1 MADTQSKIEK
11 RREEARK
18 RQELNRKRENAA
30 VKHSTIMRIKVTAV
44 IVAIVIVLGAIIM
57 PSVGVTKRWIK
68 AVSIGDTKISTA
80 EYSYY
85 YRTAFEDYYNTM
97 VSYMGYAPIDATKSL
112 EKQQF
117 NEEQT
122 YADYF
127 HAKAV
132 EELQDVVIWSE
143 AAEAEG
149 YTLPEEVQATI
160 DGLLE
165 QVETTADGNNIRI
178 DAYLSTMYGTGFNR
192 VLFTESAQRELM
204 AEAFKEDK
212 YNSFEYTDEE
222 KAAYYEENENYFMK
236 VDIRVE
242 SFGAVAASEETE
254 GITVE
259 QAKEFAEAFAKDIKT
274 EDDFVKAALKRAEAS
289 LEEGATATDDTL
301 AANVNYA
308 GVSGLDTNLADW
320 AFSDDTKVGDIEVI
334 ESADGTNY
342 YVAYMVSTKAKD
354 TTNTVDVR
362 HILLGVSDVNNADEM
377 NAAKKKAEDLLAQWE
392 DEGATVE
399 AFEKLAAENSDD
411 SGSAE
416 NGGLYESVK
425 PGEMIANFDAW
436 CFEENRK
443 AGDAGIVE
451 SEYGYHVMYFVGE
464 NDVEM
469 WQREVEDTMRQRDFD
484 AYEAEISE
492 GVEIK
497 THWLGLLMRN
507 EPI

>member
-1 MADTQSKIEK
+1 
-11 RREEARK
+11 
-18 RQELNRKRENAA
+18 
-30 VKHSTIMRIKVTAV
+30 
-44 IVAIVIVLGAIIM
+44 
-57 PSVGVTKRWIK
+57 
-68 AVSIGDTKISTA
+68 
-80 EYSYY
+80 
-85 YRTAFEDYYNTM
+85 
-97 VSYMGYAPIDATKSL
+97 
-112 EKQQF
+112 
-117 NEEQT
+117 
-122 YADYF
+122 
-127 HAKAV
+127 
-132 EELQDVVIWSE
+132 
-143 AAEAEG
+143 
-149 YTLPEEVQATI
+149 
-160 DGLLE
+160 
-165 QVETTADGNNIRI
+165 
-178 DAYLSTMYGTGFNR
+178 
-192 VLFTESAQRELM
+192 M